1 MDTKTYSLCECVY
14 DITTVMDEFK
24 FEVED
29 SRERAR
35 LAIIWAEEFDQQNAD
50 REWDGEYM
58 EEIEA
63 FAISKINAAN
73 GDIEAP

>member
-1 MDTKTYSLCECVY
+1 MDTKTYCLCECVY

-35 LAIIWAEEFDQQNAD
+35 LAIIWAEEFDQRNAD

-58 EEIEA
+58 EEIEE
-63 FAISKINAAN
+63 FAVSKINAVS
-73 GDIEAP
+73 DPT